1 MAAAAVILDL
11 DGTVWDSRP
20 WFANAIAR
28 LSGGS
33 AVQVKRE
40 LDADANI
47 IQVMKD
53 YGVSKSQFEW
63 VAREDG
69 GTMQLYEQVIP
80 TLDRLRARG
89 TPMGIVTNLPGWIV
103 MPLLEATGIGNYAA
117 GIATPRAGIPAKPKP
132 HGLRSVLAE
141 LKLKVDVGI
150 WFVGDGTIDA
160 AAAEAASVRFAW
172 ASFGYGSEEPN
183 GTDKVLMSF
192 DELLDL

>member
-28 LSGGS
+28 LSGGL

-40 LDADANI
+40 LDADASI

-53 YGVSKSQFEW
+53 YGVSKSQLEW

-89 TPMGIVTNLPGWIV
+89 TPLGIVTNLPGWIV
-103 MPLLEATGIGNYAA
+103 RPLLEATGIGSYAA
-117 GIATPRAGIPAKPKP
+117 AIATPRAGIPAKPKP

-141 LKLKVDVGI
+141 LKLEVDMGI
-150 WFVGDGTIDA
+150 WFVGDGNIDA

-172 ASFGYGSEEPN
+172 ASFGYGSEVPN
-183 GTDKVLMSF
+183 STDKVLMSF